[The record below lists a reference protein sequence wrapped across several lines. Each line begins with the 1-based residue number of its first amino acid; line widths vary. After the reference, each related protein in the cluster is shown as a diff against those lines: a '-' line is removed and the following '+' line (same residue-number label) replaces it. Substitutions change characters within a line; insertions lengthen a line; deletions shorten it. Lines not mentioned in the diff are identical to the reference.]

1 MKKKVL
7 IIAIIVSVIG
17 ISGLTFSCIFGRL
30 LANSDFEIHFI
41 DVGQGDAALVICD
54 GESMLIDGGNVNDS
68 GMMYTYLKNRDID
81 HLNYIVATHAHE
93 DHIGGLAGALNYATV
108 DTVLC
113 PVTSYNSDTFDDFIK
128 YIEYRNTEIT
138 VPVIG
143 DEFSLGEAKVKILGC
158 NVSDNINDTSIILKI
173 TYGNTSFLFTGD
185 AEREAE
191 NAVIESGVDLESTVL
206 KVGHHG
212 ADSSTSYLFL
222 REVMPKYAVIS
233 VGENNDYGHPTEE
246 VLSRLRDADVTV
258 YRTDIQGT
266 IICKSDGKTVEFKTY
281 KNGDADTFA
290 AVSKSESGTVNYD
303 TLSED
308 TEYTETDAP
317 ETDAPETGPNEKT
330 PTYILNINPSSLR
343 FHIPSCKSVDN
354 MKEKN
359 KKMFYG
365 TREEAIKLGYT
376 PCGSCKP

>member
-7 IIAIIVSVIG
+7 IIAIIVSVII

-30 LANSDFEIHFI
+30 LANLDFEIHFI

-81 HLNYIVATHAHE
+81 HLDYIVATHAHE

-113 PVTSYNSDTFDDFIK
+113 PVTSYDSDTFDDFIK

-138 VPVIG
+138 VPVVG
-143 DEFSLGEAKVKILGC
+143 DEFDLGEAKVKILGC
-158 NVSDNINDTSIILKI
+158 NASDNTNDTSIILKI

-233 VGENNDYGHPTEE
+233 VGENNDYGHPTDE

-281 KNGDADTFA
+281 KNSGADTLA
-290 AVSKSESGTVNYD
+290 AVPKSESRTVNYD
-303 TLSED
+303 TLFED
-308 TEYTETDAP
+308 TEYTETYSP
-317 ETDAPETGPNEKT
+317 ETEPAETGLHENS

-359 KKMFYG
+359 KKLFYG

>member
-68 GMMYTYLKNRDID
+68 GMMYTYLKNKDID
-81 HLNYIVATHAHE
+81 HLDYIVATHAHE

-108 DTVLC
+108 DKVLC
-113 PVTSYNSDTFDDFIK
+113 PVTSYDSDAFEDFIK
-128 YIEYRNTEIT
+128 YVEYRNAEIT
-138 VPVIG
+138 VPAVG
-143 DEFSLGEAKVKILGC
+143 DEFTLGEAKVEILGC
-158 NVSDNINDTSIILKI
+158 NATDNTNDTSIILKI

-191 NAVIESGVDLESTVL
+191 NAVIASGADLDSTVL
-206 KVGHHG
+206 KVSHHG
-212 ADSSTSYLFL
+212 SDTSTSYLFL

-266 IICKSDGKTVEFKTY
+266 IICKSDGKNVEFKTY
-281 KNGDADTFA
+281 KNSGADTFVG
-290 AVSKSESGTVNYD
+290 VSKSESGTVNYD
-303 TLSED
+303 TLFED
-308 TEYTETDAP
+308 AEYTETDSP
-317 ETDAPETGPNEKT
+317 ETEPAETGPNENT

-354 MKEKN
+354 MKEEN
-359 KKMFYG
+359 KKLFYG

>member
-17 ISGLTFSCIFGRL
+17 ISELAFSCIFGRL
-30 LANSDFEIHFI
+30 LENSDFEIHFI

-113 PVTSYNSDTFDDFIK
+113 PVTSYDNDTFDDFIK

-138 VPVIG
+138 VPVVG
-143 DEFSLGEAKVKILGC
+143 DEFNLGEAKVKILGC
-158 NVSDNINDTSIILKI
+158 NASGNTNDTSIILKI

-191 NAVIESGVDLESTVL
+191 NAVIESGVDLDSTVL

-222 REVMPKYAVIS
+222 REVMPRYAIIS
-233 VGENNDYGHPTEE
+233 VGENNDCGHPTEE
-246 VLSRLRDADVTV
+246 VLSRLRDAGVTV

-266 IICKSDGKTVEFKTY
+266 IICKSDGNTVEFRTY
-281 KNGDADTFA
+281 KNSDADTLA
-290 AVSKSESGTVNYD
+290 EISNGKSETVNFE
-303 TLSED
+303 TLFED
-308 TEYTETDAP
+308 TENTETYSQ
-317 ETDAPETGPNEKT
+317 ETDPAETGLHEKT

-359 KKMFYG
+359 KKLFYG